1 MGVQKVRLPVLIRK
15 MRDSD
20 INDVMAIEAEAF
32 SVPWTRDHFLQ
43 ELDLPE
49 ISNLIVAEAEGLSG
63 AMVGY
68 ACYSLIVDEAHITNF
83 AVRDIYRRKGIGE
96 QLLHHLLDRA
106 IRQGARR
113 ATLEVRLSN
122 QAARWLYE
130 KFGFSPVGI
139 RKAYYPDN
147 KEDALVMWAN
157 LSKEAFDTCP
167 AG

>member
-1 MGVQKVRLPVLIRK
+1 MGAQKVRLPVHIRE

-20 INDVMAIEAEAF
+20 MNDVMAIETEAF
-32 SVPWTRDHFLQ
+32 SVPWIRDHFLQ
-43 ELDLPE
+43 ELDLPG
-49 ISNLIVAEAEGLSG
+49 ISNLLVAEAEGSSG
-63 AMVGY
+63 TMAGY

-83 AVRDIYRRKGIGE
+83 VVRDIYRRKGIGE

-106 IRQGARR
+106 TRQGARC

-130 KFGFSPVGI
+130 KFGFAPAGI
-139 RKAYYPDN
+139 RRDYYPDN

-157 LSKEAFDTCP
+157 LSKEAFDTCST
-167 AG
+167 G

>member
-1 MGVQKVRLPVLIRK
+1 

-49 ISNLIVAEAEGLSG
+49 FSNLIVAEAEGLSG
-63 AMVGY
+63 AMAGY

-106 IRQGARR
+106 TRQGARR
-113 ATLEVRLSN
+113 ATSR
-122 QAARWLYE
+122 
-130 KFGFSPVGI
+130 FGCPI
-139 RKAYYPDN
+139 RP
-147 KEDALVMWAN
+147 
-157 LSKEAFDTCP
+157 P
-167 AG
+167 AGSTKNSVLARSVSAELIIRTTKKMLW